1 MGHAGGQSGDG
12 AATPSASEIWDD
24 RRIESLGGALVS
36 AANAAGIGLSVV
48 RFDGPHPRVVY
59 ITDRGVEILGHPRQV
74 ILDRP
79 ATAFLT
85 PAEQRARAAD
95 EDSSRRGGIGTRSF
109 ETSALT
115 SDGREVPIE
124 VSVAQIELEGRPLLV
139 TFFRDIS
146 ARRAG
151 LAALER
157 SEQRFRRLIELAPDA
172 VWIVDRG
179 RLVWVNP
186 ATVRLLGY
194 DTVEQVLALLP
205 SEFVH
210 PDDVQP
216 MRERTMQMLQTG
228 QPLPPRDY
236 RVQRRDGSWAPTEV
250 QSMPIDWEG
259 SRAILGIARDVT
271 FRKEMEA
278 DLMRRERLAALGTLL
293 AGIAHEM
300 NNPLAFVKLGVEHAL
315 AGLETAASR
324 PNGLTDLRDIL
335 EEVGHGVE
343 RVAGVVRQLRAS
355 SRPEVER
362 RGPVDLH
369 QVVQSAIRVVHN
381 EMRHRAR
388 LTTDLSDV
396 PVVDGNAQRL
406 EQVFLNLLVN
416 ATQALPEGR
425 PGNEIAVVVRRGPE
439 GDAVVEVTD
448 NGGGIAPE
456 VLPHI
461 FDPFFTTKP
470 VGVGM
475 GLGLSICHGIVTSH
489 GGTISVDGTAGRT
502 TFRVRLPARRAESE
516 AAAEPSP
523 PAVEPE
529 APRPAGAA
537 SVRRL
542 LIVDDEPALGEII
555 RRRMKGECDVDVVTD
570 ARQALIRIARAEVP
584 YDLVLCDLMMPEM
597 TGMELHAVVA
607 RNHPGV
613 ERRFVFMTGGAF
625 TPRASQFLA
634 EVKNQCLEKP
644 FDLEVV
650 RALLRR

>member
-1 MGHAGGQSGDG
+1 MGHAGGHGDEAG
-12 AATPSASEIWDD
+12 PPFAPEVWDE
-24 RRIESLGGALVS
+24 RRIESLGGPLIS

-48 RFDGPHPRVVY
+48 RLDGPPRVVY
-59 ITDRGVEILGHPRQV
+59 ITDRGVEILGHPREV
-74 ILDRP
+74 ILAQP
-79 ATAFLT
+79 ATSFLT
-85 PAEQRARAAD
+85 PAEQRARTAGEESA
-95 EDSSRRGGIGTRSF
+95 RRGGTRTF
-109 ETSALT
+109 ETVALT
-115 SDGREVPIE
+115 ADGRQVPIE
-124 VSVAQIELEGRPLLV
+124 VSLAPIELEGRPLLV

-146 ARRAG
+146 VRRNS

-157 SEQRFRRLIELAPDA
+157 SEQRFRGLIELAPDA

-179 RLVWVNP
+179 RLVFVNP
-186 ATVRLLGY
+186 ATVRLLGF
-194 DTVEQVLALLP
+194 DSIEQVLALDP
-205 SEFVH
+205 GKFVH
-210 PDDVQP
+210 PDDAGP
-216 MRERTMQMLQTG
+216 MRERTMQMLATG

-236 RVQRRDGSWAPTEV
+236 RVQRRDGSWVPTEV

-259 SRAILGIARDVT
+259 RRAILGIARDVT

-315 AGLETAASR
+315 AGLESAAAR
-324 PNGLTDLRDIL
+324 PNGLNDLREIL

-388 LTTDLSDV
+388 LTTELDEV
-396 PVVDGNAQRL
+396 PLVDGNAQRL

-425 PGNEIAVVVRRGPE
+425 PGNEIGVVVRRG
-439 GDAVVEVTD
+439 DDSTAVVEVTD

-456 VLPHI
+456 VLPRI

-489 GGTISVDGTAGRT
+489 G
-502 TFRVRLPARRAESE
+502 
-516 AAAEPSP
+516 
-523 PAVEPE
+523 
-529 APRPAGAA
+529 
-537 SVRRL
+537 
-542 LIVDDEPALGEII
+542 
-555 RRRMKGECDVDVVTD
+555 
-570 ARQALIRIARAEVP
+570 
-584 YDLVLCDLMMPEM
+584 
-597 TGMELHAVVA
+597 
-607 RNHPGV
+607 
-613 ERRFVFMTGGAF
+613 
-625 TPRASQFLA
+625 
-634 EVKNQCLEKP
+634 
-644 FDLEVV
+644 
-650 RALLRR
+650 

>member
-1 MGHAGGQSGDG
+1 MGHAGGHGDEAG
-12 AATPSASEIWDD
+12 PPFAPEVWDE
-24 RRIESLGGALVS
+24 RRIESLGGPLIS

-48 RFDGPHPRVVY
+48 RLDGPPRVVY
-59 ITDRGVEILGHPRQV
+59 ITDRGVEILGHPREV
-74 ILDRP
+74 ILAQP
-79 ATAFLT
+79 ATSFLT
-85 PAEQRARAAD
+85 PAEQRARTAGEESA
-95 EDSSRRGGIGTRSF
+95 RRGGTRTF
-109 ETSALT
+109 ETVALT
-115 SDGREVPIE
+115 ADGRQVPIE
-124 VSVAQIELEGRPLLV
+124 VSLAPIELEGRPLLV

-146 ARRAG
+146 VRRNS

-157 SEQRFRRLIELAPDA
+157 SEQRFRGLIELAPDA

-179 RLVWVNP
+179 RLVFVNP
-186 ATVRLLGY
+186 ATVRLLGF
-194 DTVEQVLALLP
+194 DSIEQVLALDP
-205 SEFVH
+205 GKFVH
-210 PDDVQP
+210 PDDAGP
-216 MRERTMQMLQTG
+216 MRERTMQMLATG

-236 RVQRRDGSWAPTEV
+236 RVQRRDGSWVPTEV

-259 SRAILGIARDVT
+259 RRAILGIARDVT

-315 AGLETAASR
+315 AGLESAAAR
-324 PNGLTDLRDIL
+324 PNGLNDLREIL

-388 LTTDLSDV
+388 LTTELDEV
-396 PVVDGNAQRL
+396 PLVDGNAQRL

-425 PGNEIAVVVRRGPE
+425 PGNEIGVVVRRG
-439 GDAVVEVTD
+439 DDSTAVVEVTD

-456 VLPHI
+456 VLPRI

-489 GGTISVDGTAGRT
+489 GGSIGVDARGGRT
-502 TFRVRLPARRAESE
+502 TFRVTLPALKE
-516 AAAEPSP
+516 AQAAP
-523 PAVEPE
+523 PAASRHPQT
-529 APRPAGAA
+529 PAG
-537 SVRRL
+537 SGTRRRL

-555 RRRMKGECDVDVVTD
+555 RRRLKAECDVDVVTD
-570 ARQALIRIARAEVP
+570 AREALFKIAHAGDAP

-597 TGMELHAVVA
+597 TGMELHAAVA
-607 RNHPGV
+607 RDHPGV

-650 RALLRR
+650 RALLQG

>member
-1 MGHAGGQSGDG
+1 MGHAGGHGDG
-12 AATPSASEIWDD
+12 GDIPATPEVWDE
-24 RRIESLGGALVS
+24 RRIATLGGPLIS

-48 RFDGPHPRVVY
+48 RFDGEPRVVY
-59 ITDRGVEILGHPRQV
+59 ITDRGAEILGHPREV

-79 ATAFLT
+79 ATSFLT
-85 PAEQRARAAD
+85 PTEQKVRTSD
-95 EDSSRRGGIGTRSF
+95 ETVLRRGGGGTRTF
-109 ETSALT
+109 ETTALT
-115 SDGREVPIE
+115 GDGRQVPLE
-124 VSVAQIELEGRPLLV
+124 VSVAQIEFEGRPMMV
-139 TFFRDIS
+139 AFFRDIS
-146 ARRAG
+146 LRRQS

-157 SEQRFRRLIELAPDA
+157 SEARFRNLIELAPDA
-172 VWIVDRG
+172 VWIVRG
-179 RLVWVNP
+179 LNLVFVNP

-194 DTVEQVLALLP
+194 ETLEEVLALTP
-205 SEFVH
+205 PTFVH
-210 PDDVQP
+210 PDDIQP
-216 MRERTMQMLQTG
+216 MRERTMQMLASG

-236 RVQRRDGSWAPTEV
+236 RIRRRDGSWVPTEV

-259 SRAILGIARDVT
+259 ERAILGIARDVT
-271 FRKEMEA
+271 YRRELEA

-315 AGLETAASR
+315 AGLDRLASR
-324 PNGLTDLRDIL
+324 PSGLTDLRDIL
-335 EEVGHGVE
+335 EDVRHGVE

-362 RGPVDLH
+362 RGLVDLR
-369 QVVQSAIRVVHN
+369 QVMQSAIRVVHN

-388 LTTDLSDV
+388 LHTELCEL
-396 PVVDGNAQRL
+396 PPVDGNAQRL

-425 PGNEIAVVVRRGPE
+425 PGNQISVVLREGP
-439 GDAVVEVTD
+439 DRQAIIEVTD

-461 FDPFFTTKP
+461 FDPFFTTTP

-475 GLGLSICHGIVTSH
+475 GLGLSICHGLVTSH
-489 GGTISVDGTAGRT
+489 GGSISVDSKAGFT
-502 TFRVRLPARRAESE
+502 TFRVKLPLRKEEPAAPGLNPPPTPTALDPAPVTTGAR
-516 AAAEPSP
+516 
-523 PAVEPE
+523 
-529 APRPAGAA
+529 
-537 SVRRL
+537 RRL
-542 LIVDDEPALGEII
+542 LVVDDEPSLGEII
-555 RRRMKGECDVDVVTD
+555 RRRMSAEFDVEVVTD
-570 ARQALIRIARAEVP
+570 ARQALVRIGRPDAPP

-625 TPRASQFLA
+625 TPRAAQFLA

-650 RALLRR
+650 RALLGKQ